1 MKCKRFKAAK
11 TNFWLLF
18 LALNS
23 IKNSVLGGV
32 RFMADDAEQPLDP
45 VEEEAV
51 ADGEV
56 EVRSEQEQQKFES
69 DFAIKMVDTLVAINE
84 QQISSYELPNRFFTT
99 DELTCFNFFSNS
111 VPVNPLPAVY
121 PEDGFLIFRGV
132 PVPNSVNLTSATLE
146 EIGYSI
152 KSSISADA
160 QDQQLSDL
168 GSDMINAY
176 QIATQIYNDRVEKN
190 RTSYLA
196 NVKNAKAQVMEMSAA
211 VVCGFVII
219 LTLVSLA

>member
-1 MKCKRFKAAK
+1 MAED
-11 TNFWLLF
+11 TNQPVDGLE
-18 LALNS
+18 
-23 IKNSVLGGV
+23 
-32 RFMADDAEQPLDP
+32 DADP
-45 VEEEAV
+45 VE
-51 ADGEV
+51 GEV
-56 EVRSEQEQQKFES
+56 EIRSEQEQQKFES

-99 DELTCFNFFSNS
+99 DELNCFGFFSNS

-121 PEDGFLIFRGV
+121 PENGFLIFRGV
-132 PVPNSVNLTSATLE
+132 PVPKSVNLTSSSLE
-146 EIGYSI
+146 EIEHII
-152 KSSISADA
+152 KSSVTEDV
-160 QDQQLSDL
+160 QRQQLSDL

-196 NVKNAKAQVMEMSAA
+196 NVKNAKAQVMEISAA

>member
-1 MKCKRFKAAK
+1 
-11 TNFWLLF
+11 
-18 LALNS
+18 
-23 IKNSVLGGV
+23 
-32 RFMADDAEQPLDP
+32 MAEDAEQPLDP

-51 ADGEV
+51 ADDEV

-121 PEDGFLIFRGV
+121 PENGFLLFRGV
-132 PVPNSVNLTSATLE
+132 PVPKSVNLMSASLE
-146 EIGYSI
+146 EIENTI
-152 KSSISADA
+152 KSSVPVDA
-160 QDQQLSDL
+160 HGQQLSDL

-176 QIATQIYNDRVEKN
+176 QIATQIYNDRVEKI

-196 NVKNAKAQVMEMSAA
+196 NVKNAKAQVMEISAA
-211 VVCGFVII
+211 VVCAFVII
-219 LTLVSLA
+219 LTLLSLT